1 MVKNEEFLEIIKKI
15 VDVKEDVQTIIK
27 KLGSY
32 VFNADNFFKMV
43 QILIRFRT
51 GIPVLIMGE
60 TGLWKN

>member
-1 MVKNEEFLEIIKKI
+1 MA
-15 VDVKEDVQTIIK
+15 K